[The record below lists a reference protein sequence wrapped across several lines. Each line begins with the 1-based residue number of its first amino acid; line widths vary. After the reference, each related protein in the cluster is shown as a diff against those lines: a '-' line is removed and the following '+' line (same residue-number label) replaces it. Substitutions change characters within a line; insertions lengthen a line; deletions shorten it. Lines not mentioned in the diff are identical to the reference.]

1 MPKVAREDI
10 NALNAV
16 LTVTIGKED
25 YEPKFKKELKKIKD
39 KAAIKGFRKGKT
51 PTGFLKKMYGKGLLS
66 EIVTEMLQHELSE
79 VMASEEISYLGKPIP
94 TEDHA
99 PVDFDLNNFEDYEFR
114 FDLGKAPEFEVKGVD
129 SGTEFEIFKVDIPAD
144 KVEERLDYIRKR
156 RGERFET
163 EETIEDEDM
172 ITLNA
177 VELDGDAP
185 KEDGWKTT
193 FSILVNRISDGPV
206 KDEILTKKKGDS
218 IRFNVYELEEG
229 TSQEQVKKYLLN
241 FTQTDIDEGTETGE
255 IYEAAIETVSRLK
268 PAELNQE
275 LFDQVFGEGEVT
287 TGEEARKKLAEN
299 MGLGFQGQADS
310 LLFRDM
316 RKRLLELSR
325 DAMPLPHDFI
335 KRWLKVGHEKEAD
348 KILGDYDNFA
358 DDMRWSLIKNKL
370 YKQYDLK
377 IDDAEIRELAYNR
390 VASYFGGHYQEDML
404 EPIVTRM
411 MEDPE
416 QMNSLASDLL
426 ADKLFKKIK
435 EEVTLKEVSISE
447 NDFTEKY
454 KTVMEEEEKTAKLR
468 SASAASEEEE

>member
-10 NALNAV
+10 DALNAV
-16 LTVTIGKED
+16 LTVTIPKEE
-25 YEPKFKKELKKIKD
+25 YEPKFKKELNKIKD

-51 PTGFLKKMYGKGLLS
+51 PTGFLKKMYGKSVLS
-66 EIVTEMLQHELSE
+66 EIVTEILQHELSE

-94 TEDHA
+94 TDDQP
-99 PVDFDLNNFEDYEFR
+99 PVDFDLNNFEDYVFK
-114 FDLGKAPEFEVKGVD
+114 FDLGKAPEFEVKGMD

-144 KVEERLDYIRKR
+144 KVEERLEYIRKR

-163 EETIEDEDM
+163 EEMIEEEDM
-172 ITLNA
+172 ISLNA

-193 FSILVNRISDGPV
+193 FSILVNRIAEGPV
-206 KDEILTKKKGDS
+206 KDEILKKKKGDTV
-218 IRFNVYELEEG
+218 RFNVYELEQG
-229 TSQEQVKKYLLN
+229 TSPEQVKKYLLN

-255 IYEAAIETVSRLK
+255 MYEAVIETVSRLK

-287 TGEEARKKLAEN
+287 SEEDARKKLAEN
-299 MGLGFQGQADS
+299 MGLSFQGQADS

-316 RKRLLELSR
+316 RKRLIELNKDS
-325 DAMPLPHDFI
+325 MPLPDDFI

-370 YKQYDLK
+370 YKQYDFNVEENELH
-377 IDDAEIRELAYNR
+377 ELAYNR
-390 VASYFGGHYQEDML
+390 VAGYFGGYYQQDML
-404 EPIVTRM
+404 EPIVKRM

-416 QMNSLASDLL
+416 QLNSLASDLL
-426 ADKLFKKIK
+426 TDKLFRKFK
-435 EEVTLKEVSISE
+435 ETVTLKDVSISE
-447 NDFTEKY
+447 SDFTEKY
-454 KTVMEEEEKTAKLR
+454 QAVMDAEEKAAKLR
-468 SASAASEEEE
+468 SADSASEEEE